1 MAIIF
6 TPTYFK
12 EQFQN
17 GKSIRQ
23 IASENF
29 VSPSYVSHIVCGF
42 EKKGQLKR
50 IDRCIVPPDLL
61 TDLRLGR
68 RSFYEVEKITG
79 KSYRY
84 LKRYVQ
90 MHDP

>member
-6 TPTYFK
+6 TPDYFK

-17 GKSIRQ
+17 GKTIRQ
-23 IASENF
+23 IATENY
-29 VSPSYVSHIVCGF
+29 VSPSYVSHLVCGF
-42 EKKGQLKR
+42 EKMGQLKKT
-50 IDRCIVPPDLL
+50 DRCTVPPNLL
-61 TDLRLGR
+61 TALKNGTL
-68 RSFYEVEKITG
+68 SYYEAEKITG

>member
-6 TPTYFK
+6 SPTYFK

-29 VSPSYVSHIVCGF
+29 VSPSYVSHLVCGF
-42 EKKGQLKR
+42 EKTGQLKK
-50 IDRCIVPPDLL
+50 IDRCTVPPDLL
-61 TDLRLGR
+61 TDLRCGR